1 MCPKRG
7 VRTAFTLVELLVVIT
22 IIGILIALLLPAV
35 QMAREAARRA
45 TCNNNLKQIGLA
57 LHNYASANNST
68 FPMGTV
74 MGTGNPPFVPS
85 DSNFTGDPAPAKV
98 WNEAASA
105 ATNGWHGTGWMLR
118 ILPYL
123 ESDALVWDYHTNVL
137 GNVPPNPNANP
148 ANNIYGNTVGTGGR
162 DATKSLYCPTRRNS
176 IRPNT
181 DAPMLMTV
189 NGAVLTAGGTDYG
202 GCAGRHPFCTPG
214 GNNRAADP
222 AAAVQYPNSTVAYQ
236 GRPLDSEAYKTP
248 NQHYDPNGNPTYQF
262 YNSDSNSWGIFGKIN
277 KSTTFA
283 QIRDGT
289 ANTIMTGE
297 MQRIVIQVPPYNAS
311 SGPVLSAD
319 GWPIGGQATTFATGV
334 AFKQG
339 DSTPNTAPF
348 GKQMNNGYFC
358 SPGSEH
364 TAGANFGM
372 ADGSVQYINDTIDGI
387 IFALMGSMADDVPM
401 VPPT

>member
-105 ATNGWHGTGWMLR
+105 ATNGRHGTGWMLR

-148 ANNIYGNTVGTGGR
+148 ANNIYGNTVGAGGR
-162 DATKSLYCPTRRNS
+162 DATKSLS
-176 IRPNT
+176 
-181 DAPMLMTV
+181 AQ
-189 NGAVLTAGGTDYG
+189 
-202 GCAGRHPFCTPG
+202 
-214 GNNRAADP
+214 RAATASARTP
-222 AAAVQYPNSTVAYQ
+222 M
-236 GRPLDSEAYKTP
+236 RP
-248 NQHYDPNGNPTYQF
+248 
-262 YNSDSNSWGIFGKIN
+262 
-277 KSTTFA
+277 
-283 QIRDGT
+283 
-289 ANTIMTGE
+289 
-297 MQRIVIQVPPYNAS
+297 
-311 SGPVLSAD
+311 
-319 GWPIGGQATTFATGV
+319 
-334 AFKQG
+334 
-339 DSTPNTAPF
+339 
-348 GKQMNNGYFC
+348 C
-358 SPGSEH
+358 
-364 TAGANFGM
+364 
-372 ADGSVQYINDTIDGI
+372 
-387 IFALMGSMADDVPM
+387 
-401 VPPT
+401 